1 MQHRSGDDIGVF
13 LTVCEAGSFA
23 SAAPRLALS
32 PSAVAKAVARLE
44 QRLSVRLFARTTRHL
59 ALTGEG
65 ATYRDVC
72 RRSREDIE
80 QAERALAAL
89 AREPAGPVRISL
101 PPLLGAR
108 VVAPAL
114 FDLCRVW
121 PHLTVDIATSTRPST
136 LMDDG
141 VDLAVRIGD
150 PGDLPG
156 VTARALGM
164 QRIVLCGSP
173 DYIARRGMVVRVDD
187 LPAHDLIATARHG
200 TVTAWQVLG
209 DHGERRS
216 FRPETRLLLDG
227 SLLTLAAIRAGH
239 GLGQVPRWLV
249 EEELADGRLI
259 PVLEDR
265 MVGHL
270 PVHALWRS
278 APVMLPR
285 LRVVIDAA
293 AMAVRRGL
301 RDA

>member
-1 MQHRSGDDIGVF
+1 MAWIWPCGSAIRVTCRGDG
-13 LTVCEAGSFA
+13 AGA
-23 SAAPRLALS
+23 GHAEDRALWL
-32 PSAVAKAVARLE
+32 ARLY
-44 QRLSVRLFARTTRHL
+44 RAARH
-59 ALTGEG
+59 G
-65 ATYRDVC
+65 
-72 RRSREDIE
+72 
-80 QAERALAAL
+80 
-89 AREPAGPVRISL
+89 GP
-101 PPLLGAR
+101 
-108 VVAPAL
+108 
-114 FDLCRVW
+114 
-121 PHLTVDIATSTRPST
+121 
-136 LMDDG
+136 
-141 VDLAVRIGD
+141 
-150 PGDLPG
+150 
-156 VTARALGM
+156 
-164 QRIVLCGSP
+164 
-173 DYIARRGMVVRVDD
+173 VDD

-249 EEELADGRLI
+249 EEDLADGRLI